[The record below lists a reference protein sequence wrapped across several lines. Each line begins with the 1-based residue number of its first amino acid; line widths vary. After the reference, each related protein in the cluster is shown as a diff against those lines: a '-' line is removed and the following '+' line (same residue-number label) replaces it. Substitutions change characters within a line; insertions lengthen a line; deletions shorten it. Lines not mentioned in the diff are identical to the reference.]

1 MQQTCSVQMPD
12 SSKETEIELVASAQ
26 RDPAAF
32 RSLYE
37 QYARPV
43 YRYLYTKVG
52 NQADAQDLTSQVFL
66 KALEDLGN
74 FRNQGG
80 FRAWLFSIA
89 YSQAMDY
96 YRKARAELPLDEIDL
111 AAHEPDP
118 LATTIHQQ
126 QIERMRKRIA
136 ALPEEEQELIR
147 LRFVAGL
154 RYAEIGEVLKRR
166 EGAVKKALYRL
177 LARLGE
183 QMEDDHGG

>member
-1 MQQTCSVQMPD
+1 MQQACSVQMPD
-12 SSKETEIELVASAQ
+12 SSKQTEIELVASAQ
-26 RDPAAF
+26 RNPTAF

-43 YRYLYTKVG
+43 YRYLYSKVG
-52 NQADAQDLTSQVFL
+52 NQADAEDLTSQVFL
-66 KALEDLGN
+66 KALEDLGK

-80 FRAWLFSIA
+80 FRAWLFTIA

-96 YRKARAELPLDEIDL
+96 YRKRRAELPLDELNL
-111 AAHEPDP
+111 ASHEPDP
-118 LATTIHQQ
+118 LATTLCQE
-126 QIERMRKRIA
+126 QIRRMRERIA

-154 RYAEIGEVLKRR
+154 RYAEIGEVLKRS
-166 EGAVKKALYRL
+166 EAAVKKALYRL

-183 QMEDDHGG
+183 QMEDDRG

>member
-1 MQQTCSVQMPD
+1 MQPTCSVQMPD
-12 SSKETEIELVASAQ
+12 SSKEAEIDLVASAQ
-26 RDPAAF
+26 RDPTAF

-43 YRYLYTKVG
+43 YRYLYSKVG
-52 NQADAQDLTSQVFL
+52 NQADAEDLTSQVFL
-66 KALEDLGN
+66 KALEELGK
-74 FRNQGG
+74 FRNLGR
-80 FRAWLFSIA
+80 FRVWLFSIA

-96 YRKARAELPLDEIDL
+96 YRKRHSEQSLDEINL
-111 AAHEPDP
+111 ASHEPDP

-136 ALPEEEQELIR
+136 ALPDEEQELIR

-154 RYAEIGEVLKRR
+154 RYTEIGEVLKRR